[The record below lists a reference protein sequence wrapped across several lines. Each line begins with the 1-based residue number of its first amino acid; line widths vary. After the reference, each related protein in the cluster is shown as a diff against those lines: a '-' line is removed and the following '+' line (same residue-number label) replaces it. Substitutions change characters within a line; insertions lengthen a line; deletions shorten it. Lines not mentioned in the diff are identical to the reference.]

1 MPVVNTMKKFIYR
14 QQIKPSDIEA
24 IADIVE
30 ESGFFSDEEIEIA
43 IQLAEEKL
51 DQQESSS
58 YRFLFAEIEN
68 QVVGYT
74 CYGLIPATAGSYDL
88 YWVVVAKDLQG
99 LGVGKMLMAETEQLI
114 YQHGGRQIYAETSSR
129 DQYQPT
135 HRFYEICGY
144 CQEAFLNNFY
154 ADGDGKIIYAK
165 VLK

>member
-1 MPVVNTMKKFIYR
+1 MKKFIYR
-14 QQIKPSDIEA
+14 QHIKPSDIEA

-74 CYGLIPATAGSYDL
+74 CYGLIPATVGSYDL
-88 YWVVVAKDLQG
+88 YWIVVAKDLQG

-114 YQHGGRQIYAETSSR
+114 YQNGGRQIYAETSSR

-135 HRFYEICGY
+135 HGFYETCGY
-144 CQEAFLNNFY
+144 HQEAFLNNFY
-154 ADGDGKIIYAK
+154 AEGDGKIIYAK
-165 VLK
+165 ILK